1 MFSELFSRLFFM
13 FLRVTGTSASFPEPL
28 KKEEEKMYFERCK
41 KGDLEARSILI
52 ERNLRLVAHIAKK
65 YSFSGYDADDVISV
79 GTIGLIK
86 AIDSFNPECGTRFAT
101 YGVKCLQN
109 EILMYF
115 RSQKKYLKDASLN
128 EILDTD
134 KDGNPLT
141 YMDILS
147 TEDDIA
153 EKIDTKI
160 KTEQLLKCI
169 DKCLDKREKQIVF
182 MRYALGFSKPMT
194 QKEIAKHLGISRS
207 YVSRIENCALQKL
220 RSNF

>member
-1 MFSELFSRLFFM
+1 MISEFFSRLFFM

-28 KKEEEKMYFERCK
+28 KKDEEKMYFERCK
-41 KGDLEARSILI
+41 NGDMNARSILI

-65 YSFSGYDADDVISV
+65 YTYSGYDQDDIISV

-109 EILMYF
+109 EILMFF
-115 RSQKKYLKDASLN
+115 RSQKKYLTDASLN

-147 TEDDIA
+147 TDDDIA

-160 KTEQLLKCI
+160 KSERLLKCI
-169 DKCLDKREKQIVF
+169 DTYLDEREKQIIF
-182 MRYALGFSKPMT
+182 MRYALGFSKSMT
-194 QKEIAKHLGISRS
+194 QKEIASKLGISRS
-207 YVSRIENCALQKL
+207 YVSRIENCALQKIKA
-220 RSNF
+220 NF